1 MNRNKPTLS
10 FAEIK
15 QRQHRLLSQCK
26 ANSIVVIRSA
36 SELTRSR
43 DTEFPFRQ
51 DSDFFYLTGFNEPD
65 SWLILSNQTSDCLRA
80 MAVRPSDP
88 EKEIW
93 HGRRL
98 GLSGAEQAFELDAC
112 FSVEDIEDALVT
124 LLDKHEHVYWS
135 LGHHSECDSLLNN
148 ALSTLKASRTA
159 QAPHTIIDWQPLVH
173 QMRLIKSNEELQL
186 MQYAA
191 DVSCAAHKR
200 AMQFACSG
208 CYEYQLAA
216 EIHHEFAMNGAY
228 APAYNTIV
236 GAGDNACILHYTE
249 NSDVISDGKLV
260 LIDAGA
266 EYQGYAADITRTFP
280 VNGIFS
286 TPQKALYQWVLD
298 AQYHAIEHLV
308 AGSSI
313 VQVNNEVIEI
323 LTQGLVD
330 LSILSG
336 DVGSLIKDKAYR
348 RFYMHGLGHW
358 LGLDVHDVGKYKEN
372 GQDIA
377 LKAGMVLT
385 VEPGLYIPNE
395 LDIPEAY
402 RGIGIR
408 IEDNILITDEGN
420 KVLTANVPKTVED
433 IEALMAKP
441 FNEA

>member
-1 MNRNKPTLS
+1 MNSNKPTLS
-10 FAEIK
+10 FAEVK

-26 ANSIVVIRSA
+26 ANSIVIIRSA

-51 DSDFFYLTGFNEPD
+51 DSDFYYLTAFNEPD
-65 SWLILSNQTSDCLRA
+65 SWLILSNQTPDCLRA

-98 GLSGAEQAFELDAC
+98 GLSGAEQAYELDAC
-112 FSVEDIEDALVT
+112 FSVEDIDDALVT
-124 LLDKHEHVYWS
+124 MLDKHEHVYWS
-135 LGHHSECDSLLNN
+135 LGHHSESDSILNN
-148 ALSTLKASRTA
+148 VLSTLKASRAA

-173 QMRLIKSNEELQL
+173 KMRLVKSNEELEL

-200 AMQFACSG
+200 AMQFAHSG

-216 EIHHEFAMNGAY
+216 EIHHEFAMSGAS

-249 NSDVISDGKLV
+249 NSDVISDGQLV

-298 AQYHAIEHLV
+298 AQHHAIEHLV

-336 DVGSLIKDKAYR
+336 NVESLIKDKTYR

-377 LKAGMVLT
+377 LKPGMVLT
-385 VEPGLYIPNE
+385 VEPGLYIPHE
-395 LDIPEAY
+395 LDIPETY

-420 KVLTANVPKTVED
+420 KVLTAKVPKTIED

-441 FNEA
+441 FSEA